1 MPAQWTAVII
11 GQMHLNNIT
20 AKELSA
26 EVGWH
31 PKYLSQVLN
40 SRVNP
45 KNAENKLTTAINRI
59 IDRGNSSDAPE
70 AGEVKTNA
78 R

>member
-1 MPAQWTAVII
+1 MPAQWTAEII
-11 GQMHLNNIT
+11 GKMHLNSIT
-20 AKELSA
+20 AKQLAA

-45 KNAENKLTTAINRI
+45 KNAENKLTAAIKRI
-59 IDRGNSSDAPE
+59 IQNRS
-70 AGEVKTNA
+70 K
-78 R
+78 